1 MGCEFSSLLWFVAIH
16 GTKLMRVWKVARTI
30 SRLEE
35 TSLPLEGSLGA
46 ARGMMA
52 SRTTPLV
59 MSFSFSATSIC
70 SASLGGLLKEETA
83 LVRLSLLGS
92 ISLGAIST
100 VELKEPDAWMA
111 GG

>member
-1 MGCEFSSLLWFVAIH
+1 MGCEFSSLIWFVAIH

-59 MSFSFSATSIC
+59 MSSFSATSIC
-70 SASLGGLLKEETA
+70 SASLGGQLKEERA

-100 VELKEPDAWMA
+100 VELKEPDARMA